1 VQNRVDSSYHLI
13 VLHDT
18 PPELSIHLVLI
29 GIIHRA
35 YYLISC
41 TISHILC
48 NPIIHQQNQNHSIYI
63 IIPKYSS
70 QYNMSDIRSKVTRA
84 LILFLS
90 FIAFAS
96 YHKGTGST
104 AWLQWM
110 TLIIFLVMGHVF
122 DVAFTADNTFVFDPD
137 ADNWRRKTEA
147 ARQ

>member
-1 VQNRVDSSYHLI
+1 
-13 VLHDT
+13 
-18 PPELSIHLVLI
+18 
-29 GIIHRA
+29 
-35 YYLISC
+35 
-41 TISHILC
+41 
-48 NPIIHQQNQNHSIYI
+48 
-63 IIPKYSS
+63 
-70 QYNMSDIRSKVTRA
+70 MSNIRPKVTRA